1 MILDGFNG
9 QPLIILLIVIGAFAL
24 IAIVAFVIY
33 RLLRPKLKDEGKE
46 QKTEKDYAQ
55 EELDRILQP
64 VEDEGVAKEISND
77 RKELQLLREKRILA
91 ETKSERVV
99 ELANEYEKQLEALFN
114 QYMEEHLEDFI
125 MGTKLIEEGRRAG
138 DSDLII
144 QGNVIIQSRLGKE
157 VQFTNQEEFDDFMD
171 SDIPLIL

>member
-24 IAIVAFVIY
+24 IAIIAFVIY

-64 VEDEGVAKEISND
+64 VEDEGVAKEISDYRQND
-77 RKELQLLREKRILA
+77 D
-91 ETKSERVV
+91 
-99 ELANEYEKQLEALFN
+99 
-114 QYMEEHLEDFI
+114 EEE
-125 MGTKLIEEGRRAG
+125 IEENA
-138 DSDLII
+138 DK
-144 QGNVIIQSRLGKE
+144 KE
-157 VQFTNQEEFDDFMD
+157 DK
-171 SDIPLIL
+171 